1 MSYAPGTL
9 FRAYNAEKTQHTTAI
24 QLKDG
29 SVLQVKGVRAA
40 YPSLDAW
47 LSAVGAT
54 RENLVIDTSKASG
67 VAVGVDTHG
76 FDYRR
81 GQDPRYMWTNHC
93 YALMLELTPHLLEK
107 ADVRAAFNSLVAVC
121 SKCTHVDRF
130 MFSYRGR
137 SIYTP
142 YMLNSNDKHNAGGFP
157 YLSSHIET
165 EKADAAALKV
175 AYIALRPLIAD
186 DLLPKLET
194 MHQILHDEWYVRW
207 ITQRVRRA
215 EKRLVEMQHSVQYNR
230 EALEKYKK
238 KVAEQR
244 AKLSTSV

>member
-9 FRAYNAEKTQHTTAI
+9 FRAYNAGQHTTAI

-29 SVLQVKGVRAA
+29 SVLQVKNVRAT

-47 LSAVGAT
+47 LVATSAT
-54 RENLVIDTSKASG
+54 RENLVVDTSKASG
-67 VAVGVDTHG
+67 ITVGADTHG

-81 GQDPRYMWTNHC
+81 CYDPQYKWTNHC
-93 YALMLELTPHLLEK
+93 YALMLELTPHLLER
-107 ADVRAAFNSLVAVC
+107 ADVRAAFNTLVDVC
-121 SKCTHVDRF
+121 SKCTHSDRF

-137 SIYTP
+137 RSYTP
-142 YMLNSNDKHNAGGFP
+142 YILNYNDKHNAGGFP

-175 AYIALRPLIAD
+175 AYTALRPLIVD

-194 MHQILHDEWYVRW
+194 MHQILHDEWYVQW
-207 ITQRVRRA
+207 LTQRVRRG
-215 EKRLVEMQHSVQYNR
+215 EKKLAEMQYSVQYNR
-230 EALEKYKK
+230 DILEKYKK
-238 KVAEQR
+238 KVAELR
-244 AKLSTSV
+244 ATVSKGM